1 MSRLLRSYLSYARG
15 EKKFS
20 LWSVFYPLQ
29 FLTLGWMKLRIAMY
43 SRGVFSVTDPALP
56 VVSIGNNSLGGTNK
70 TPMAEL
76 VVRQFLEAGV
86 NAGLVSRGY
95 RTKDHAPLWIGEN
108 EESLRRETAGD
119 EPLMLAKR
127 LPSVKIVVSKDRIKG
142 VQMLADLGVQVAVT
156 DDTFQHRKMARDV
169 DIVLIDSTCPFGNG
183 SVIPAGLMR
192 EPMTSFGRADIVVL
206 TKANQVSGFDV
217 TLIRRKLEPYVDR
230 KKIFIADIT
239 LESWLR
245 TTSDSSEILPPET
258 PPQGKFIAFS
268 AIGNPEGFYKFIED
282 KNIVMAAQRSYRDHH
297 IFGTDD
303 VEKLAVLAKELGA
316 DGLICTEKDLV
327 NLPEHA
333 DFGLP
338 LYIPRIAVRLDNETA
353 FRKMILAKLKPRLMV
368 ASNGYGEDAIGVVLA
383 KKIRDRFKAADV
395 SAFAFV
401 GSGTQYSRAGFKVV
415 SPPSEM
421 PSGGVIKYSAF
432 ALFRDIRHGLGGAM
446 CKQLEALR
454 ALDGVYRTPVCVGD
468 VYLLVNM
475 LWGLGMKP
483 VLVATAKTVYLHGHW
498 RVERKLMRK
507 RSRIVWTR
515 DAGTARE
522 LRSSG
527 VNAVYGGNPVMD
539 LIEDEKA
546 PDDLWRGEGEKIILL
561 PGSRPR
567 AYEDA
572 KLVLN
577 AAVELSERVKCSFAM
592 VPAPTID
599 IAKLVGALEGWS
611 VSEDEKGITSGGV
624 YVRIYNGQVASAAR
638 DADLLIGLGGT
649 ANQLCAGLGVPVV
662 SIIEKGKLRQK
673 KLLREAEVLVKPDAK
688 ELAKAA
694 ERILASPDLRQ
705 EMGEAGVR
713 RLGGMGA
720 LDKIVAYCA
729 DELGWDNRCLVYRK
743 YGDFL
748 KKRSQLN
755 AGNKGAGLNG

>member
-1 MSRLLRSYLSYARG
+1 MSRLLRSYLSYTRG

-20 LWSVFYPLQ
+20 CWSVMYPLQ
-29 FLTLGWMKLRIAMY
+29 FLTLAWMKLRIAMY
-43 SRGVFSVTDPALP
+43 NRGVFAVTDPALP

-76 VVRQFLEAGV
+76 VVRQFLEAGI

-127 LPSVKIVVSKDRIKG
+127 LPNVKIVVSKDRIRG
-142 VQMLADLGVQVAVT
+142 VKMLADLGAQVAVT
-156 DDTFQHRKMARDV
+156 DDTFQHRKMSRDV
-169 DIVLIDSTCPFGNG
+169 DIVLVDSTCPFGNG
-183 SVIPAGLMR
+183 NVIPAGLMR
-192 EPMTSFGRADIVVL
+192 EPMTAFGRADIVVL

-217 TLIRRKLEPYVDR
+217 TLIRRKLELYVER
-230 KKIFIADIT
+230 KKIFTADIA
-239 LESWLR
+239 LESWLKI
-245 TTSDSSEILPPET
+245 TSQSTET
-258 PPQGKFIAFS
+258 LTAEQAPGGKFIVFS

-282 KNIVMAAQRSYRDHH
+282 KHIAVAAQRSYRDHH
-297 IFGTDD
+297 IFDADD
-303 VEKLAVLAKELGA
+303 VAKLLALARELGA
-316 DGLICTEKDLV
+316 NGFICTEKDLV
-327 NLPEHA
+327 NLPSAA

-338 LYIPRIAVRLDNETA
+338 LYIPRIAVKLDNESA
-353 FRKMILAKLKPRLMV
+353 FRTMILKKLKPCLMV

-383 KKIRDRFKAADV
+383 KKIRARFKAADV
-395 SAFAFV
+395 STFAFV
-401 GSGTQYSRAGFKVV
+401 GSGTQYLRAGFRVV

-432 ALFRDIRHGLGGAM
+432 ALLRDIRHGLGGAM
-446 CKQLEALR
+446 CKQLEVLR
-454 ALDGVYRTPVCVGD
+454 SLDGVYRTPVCVGD

-498 RVERKLMRK
+498 RVERRLMRK

-522 LRSSG
+522 LRSAG
-527 VNAVYGGNPVMD
+527 VNAVFAGNPVMD

-546 PDDLWRGEGEKIILL
+546 PADLWRGEGERIILL

-572 KLVLN
+572 KLVLD
-577 AAVELSERVKCSFAM
+577 AAVSLAGRVKCSFVM

-599 IAKLVGALEGWS
+599 IAKLVGALADWS
-611 VSEDEKGITSGGV
+611 VSEDEKGITSAGI
-624 YVRIYNGQVASAAR
+624 YVRIYKGQVASAA
-638 DADLLIGLGGT
+638 ANAGLLIGLGGT
-649 ANQLCAGLGVPVV
+649 ANQLCAGLGLPVV

-673 KLLREAEVLVKPDAK
+673 KLLREAEVLVKPDAR
-688 ELAKAA
+688 ELAEAA
-694 ERILASPDLRQ
+694 ERILLSPELR
-705 EMGEAGVR
+705 ETMSEAGR
-713 RLGGMGA
+713 QYLGGTGA
-720 LDKIVAYCA
+720 LDRVVEYCA
-729 DELGWDNRCLVYRK
+729 HVLGWDNRCLVYEK
-743 YGDFL
+743 YRDFL
-748 KKRSQLN
+748 KKRPSGD
-755 AGNKGAGLNG
+755 AGNKGAGLDG

>member
-1 MSRLLRSYLSYARG
+1 MSRLLRSYLSYVRG

-20 LWSVFYPLQ
+20 LWSAVYPLQ
-29 FLTLGWMKLRIAMY
+29 FLTLAWMKLRIAMY
-43 SRGVFSVTDPALP
+43 NRGVFAVTDPALP

-127 LPSVKIVVSKDRIKG
+127 LPNVKIVVSKDRVRG
-142 VQMLADLGVQVAVT
+142 VKMLADLGVQVAVT
-156 DDTFQHRKMARDV
+156 DDTFQHRKMSRDV
-169 DIVLIDSTCPFGNG
+169 DIVLVDSTCPFGNG
-183 SVIPAGLMR
+183 NVIPAGLMR
-192 EPMTSFGRADIVVL
+192 EPMTAFGRADIVVL

-217 TLIRRKLEPYVDR
+217 TLIRRQLELYVDK
-230 KKIFIADIT
+230 KKIFIADIV
-239 LESWLR
+239 LESWLKI
-245 TTSDSSEILPPET
+245 TAEATETLPPEQ
-258 PPQGKFIAFS
+258 PPQGKYIVFS

-282 KNIVMAAQRSYRDHH
+282 RHITIAAQRSYRDHH
-297 IFGTDD
+297 IFGSDD
-303 VEKLAVLAKELGA
+303 VEKLAALAAELGA
-316 DGLICTEKDLV
+316 DGFICTEKDLV
-327 NLPEHA
+327 NLPEQVIP
-333 DFGLP
+333 GLP
-338 LYIPRIAVRLDNETA
+338 LYIPRIAVRLDKERA
-353 FRKMILAKLKPRLMV
+353 FREMILKKLKPRLMV

-383 KKIRDRFKAADV
+383 RKVRERFKEADV
-395 SAFAFV
+395 DAFAFV
-401 GSGTQYSRAGFKVV
+401 GSGTPYLRAGFSVV

-454 ALDGVYRTPVCVGD
+454 SLDGVYRTPVCVGD

-527 VNAVYGGNPVMD
+527 VNAAYAGNPVMD

-546 PDDLWRGEGEKIILL
+546 PPGLWRGEGEKIILL

-567 AYEDA
+567 AYEDV
-572 KLVLN
+572 KLVLE
-577 AAVELSERVKCSFAM
+577 AAASLAARLRCSFVM

-599 IAKLVGALEGWS
+599 IAKLVGTLSGWS
-611 VSEDEKGITSGGV
+611 VAEDEKGIISGDV
-624 YVRIYNGQVASAAR
+624 YVRIYKGQVASAAR
-638 DADLLIGLGGT
+638 GADLLIGLGGT

-673 KLLREAEVLVKPDAK
+673 KLLREAEVLVKPEAG
-688 ELAKAA
+688 ELAAAA
-694 ERILASPDLRQ
+694 EHILLSPELRQ
-705 EMGEAGVR
+705 KMGEAGR
-713 RLGGMGA
+713 QRLGGTGA
-720 LDKIVAYCA
+720 ADKIVEYCA
-729 DELGWDNRCLVYRK
+729 AELGWDNRCLVYKR
-743 YGDFL
+743 YRDFL
-748 KKRSQLN
+748 KKRPSVDEVD
-755 AGNKGAGLNG
+755 KGAGLDG